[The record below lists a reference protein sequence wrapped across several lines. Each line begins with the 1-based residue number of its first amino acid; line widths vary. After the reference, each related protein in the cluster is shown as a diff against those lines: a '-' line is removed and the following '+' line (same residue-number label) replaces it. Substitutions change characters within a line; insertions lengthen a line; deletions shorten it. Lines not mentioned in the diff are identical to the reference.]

1 MVVRV
6 TRLFLHTIIYVVWD
20 VTIALVFFIFLLL
33 SNLLNTILLGG
44 YKNASK
50 LI

>member
-1 MVVRV
+1 M
-6 TRLFLHTIIYVVWD
+6 TKLFLHTIIYVVWD
-20 VTIALVFFIFLLL
+20 VTIALVFFFYC
-33 SNLLNTILLGG
+33 NLLNTILLGG